1 MEKYKIYDGKTIK
14 IMSCRTCNKA
24 YKFCYLNYNG
34 DFDSV
39 QLYNFIKINKDK
51 YKIKIN
57 GSEPLMKEGFLKSF
71 KLAGETMVLTNGLV
85 FKII

>member
-24 YKFCYLNYNG
+24 CKFCYLNYNG